1 MIDAARD
8 LVRAEEV
15 SVWCSL
21 DGESWQAA
29 SREHQT
35 GAWDGV
41 QAGCF
46 QMTDA
51 SHTLIVEGWD
61 RSLKTHLFVVKKDI
75 VDVLEVSAQH
85 DRHDAD
91 IVL

>member
-1 MIDAARD
+1 
-8 LVRAEEV
+8 
-15 SVWCSL
+15 
-21 DGESWQAA
+21 
-29 SREHQT
+29 
-35 GAWDGV
+35 
-41 QAGCF
+41 
-46 QMTDA
+46 MTDT

-85 DRHDAD
+85 DRYDAD